1 MSTRRFDAIKE
12 FSSRSKVVTADN
24 MNIQTSSFGE
34 NVFNTDTIRRYV
46 SSDAYDELIVCM
58 NDRKKPTKELANQI
72 AVAMKTWALSKGAS
86 HYTHWFQPMTGST
99 AEKHISLQNFDFL
112 KKSIEEFNGDALI
125 QLKPDTGNLPTDSSR
140 STFEA
145 RGFST
150 WDISSPAFIINIGS
164 GSTLCIPTVFISY
177 KGESLDYKGPLLK
190 SIQKLEEAALDVC
203 QYFDRNINKIIP
215 TLGWE
220 QEYFLIDYAM
230 YYARPD
236 LMTTGRTLQGRK
248 PAKGQQKDEHYFGS
262 IPERVY
268 AFMKDFETE
277 AHKLGIPMKAR
288 HNEMAPGQYECTP
301 VYEEV
306 NLAVDHNLLLQDIM
320 DRLSSKHKLKA
331 IMHEKPFEG
340 LSGSGKHLN
349 WSLMTDNGRNLL
361 SPGTTPRTNLQFLTF
376 FINTLVAIN
385 EHEDLIRASFA
396 NPGNELRLGIDE
408 APPHIMSVFI
418 GKNLTE
424 VLEIIEKRIDEDTFD
439 EQENIALR
447 MDLHNKIPTIFI
459 DNTDT
464 NRTAPIAFTGDKFE
478 LRSMGASGNCSSA
491 MIVLNT
497 IVASQLA
504 KFKDN
509 VDELIK
515 IGDYK
520 DVAILKVLKRE
531 VEGVKRILF
540 EGDNY
545 SKKWLVEAKKRNITD
560 KRTTPE
566 ALSVYL
572 SDKNIELFSKMKI
585 YTKAESKNR
594 YDVLVKNYIQTKM
607 IESKILSEMAINK
620 IIPAAIKYQQNLI
633 SLIKDLKQIN
643 IKQTTSLMSLVENIA
658 EYCDTVIKIEK
669 EMTENRLKI
678 AETTNLEE
686 AVELLSKTVIQQMN
700 EIRDC
705 CDKLEFY
712 IDDELWPLPK
722 YNEILLTK

>member
-1 MSTRRFDAIKE
+1 MSTRRFEAIKE
-12 FSSRSKVVTADN
+12 FSSRSRVE
-24 MNIQTSSFGE
+24 TSKENTLTGTSFGE

-46 SSDAYDELIVCM
+46 SSDAYDELMACM
-58 NDRKKPTKELANQI
+58 NDRKKPSKELANQI

-150 WDISSPAFIINIGS
+150 WDITSPAFIIDIGS

-177 KGESLDYKGPLLK
+177 KGEALDNKGPLLK
-190 SIQKLEEAALDVC
+190 SIQKLEDAALDIC
-203 QYFDRNINKIIP
+203 HYFDRNIAKIIP

-288 HNEMAPGQYECTP
+288 HNEVAPGQYECTP

-349 WSLMTDNGRNLL
+349 WSLMTDGGRNLL

-385 EHEDLIRASFA
+385 EYEDLIRASFA

-418 GKNLTE
+418 GKNLSE

-491 MIVLNT
+491 MIVMNT
-497 IVASQLA
+497 IVASQLI
-504 KFKDN
+504 KFKDK

-515 IGDYK
+515 VGDYK

-531 VEGVKRILF
+531 VQEIRRILY

-545 SKKWLVEAKKRNITD
+545 SKKWLTEAKKRNITD
-560 KRTTPE
+560 KRSTPE
-566 ALSVYL
+566 ALGLYL
-572 SDKNIELFSKMKI
+572 TEKNMDVFAKMKI

-594 YDVLVKNYIQTKM
+594 YDVLIKNYIQTKT
-607 IESKILSEMAINK
+607 IESKILSEMAVNK
-620 IIPAAIKYQQNLI
+620 IIPAAIKYQQNLLN
-633 SLIKDLKQIN
+633 LIKDLKQIQ
-643 IKQTTSLMSLVENIA
+643 IKQTGSLMSVVESVA
-658 EYCDTVIKIEK
+658 EATEAIIRIEK
-669 EMTENRLKI
+669 EMSESRCTLADVANPEECI
-678 AETTNLEE
+678 ET
-686 AVELLSKTVIQQMN
+686 LSNSVIPKMQQ
-700 EIRDC
+700 IRDY

>member
-12 FSSRSKVVTADN
+12 FSSRSRVETSKDN
-24 MNIQTSSFGE
+24 TLTGTSFGE

-46 SSDAYDELIVCM
+46 SSDAYDELMACV
-58 NDRKKPTKELANQI
+58 NDRKKPSKELANQI

-150 WDISSPAFIINIGS
+150 WDITSPAFIIDIGS

-177 KGESLDYKGPLLK
+177 KGEALDNKGPLLK
-190 SIQKLEEAALDVC
+190 SIQKLEDAALDIC
-203 QYFDRNINKIIP
+203 HYFDRNIAKIIP

-268 AFMKDFETE
+268 TFMKDFETE

-288 HNEMAPGQYECTP
+288 HNEVAPGQYECTP

-349 WSLMTDNGRNLL
+349 WSLMTDGGRNLL

-385 EHEDLIRASFA
+385 EYEDLIRASFA

-418 GKNLTE
+418 GKNLSE

-491 MIVLNT
+491 MIVMNT
-497 IVASQLA
+497 IVASQLM
-504 KFKDN
+504 KFKDK

-515 IGDYK
+515 VGDYK

-531 VEGVKRILF
+531 VQEIRRILY

-545 SKKWLVEAKKRNITD
+545 SKKWLTEAKKRNITD
-560 KRTTPE
+560 KRSTPE
-566 ALSVYL
+566 ALGLYL
-572 SDKNIELFSKMKI
+572 TDKNMDVFAKMKI

-594 YDVLVKNYIQTKM
+594 YDVLIKNYIQTKT
-607 IESKILSEMAINK
+607 IESKILSEMAVNK
-620 IIPAAIKYQQNLI
+620 IIPAAIKYQQNLLN
-633 SLIKDLKQIN
+633 LIKDLKQIQ
-643 IKQTTSLMSLVENIA
+643 IKQTGSLMSVVESVA
-658 EYCDTVIKIEK
+658 EATEAIIGIEK
-669 EMTENRLKI
+669 EMSESRCKLADVANPEECI
-678 AETTNLEE
+678 ET
-686 AVELLSKTVIQQMN
+686 LSNSVIPKMK
-700 EIRDC
+700 EIRDY

>member
-1 MSTRRFDAIKE
+1 MSTRRFEAIKE
-12 FSSRSKVVTADN
+12 FSSRSRVE
-24 MNIQTSSFGE
+24 TSKENTLTGTTFGE

-46 SSDAYDELIVCM
+46 SSDAYDELMACM
-58 NDRKKPTKELANQI
+58 NDRKKPSKELANQI

-150 WDISSPAFIINIGS
+150 WDITSPAFIIDIGS

-177 KGESLDYKGPLLK
+177 KGEALDNKGPLLK
-190 SIQKLEEAALDVC
+190 SIQKLEDAALDIC
-203 QYFDRNINKIIP
+203 HYFDRNIAKIIP

-288 HNEMAPGQYECTP
+288 HNEVAPGQYECTP

-349 WSLMTDNGRNLL
+349 WSLMTDGGRNLL

-385 EHEDLIRASFA
+385 EYEDLIRASFA

-418 GKNLTE
+418 GKNLSE

-491 MIVLNT
+491 MIVMNT
-497 IVASQLA
+497 IVASQLI
-504 KFKDN
+504 KFKDK

-515 IGDYK
+515 VGDYK

-531 VEGVKRILF
+531 VQEIRRILY

-545 SKKWLVEAKKRNITD
+545 SKKWLTEAKKRNITD
-560 KRTTPE
+560 KRSTPE
-566 ALSVYL
+566 ALGLYL
-572 SDKNIELFSKMKI
+572 TEKNMDVFAKMKI

-594 YDVLVKNYIQTKM
+594 YDVLIKNYIQTKT
-607 IESKILSEMAINK
+607 IESKILSEMAVNK
-620 IIPAAIKYQQNLI
+620 IIPAAIKYQQNLLN
-633 SLIKDLKQIN
+633 LIKDLKQIQ
-643 IKQTTSLMSLVENIA
+643 IKQTGSLMSVVESVA
-658 EYCDTVIKIEK
+658 EATEAIIRIEK
-669 EMTENRLKI
+669 EMSESRCTLADVANPEECI
-678 AETTNLEE
+678 ET
-686 AVELLSKTVIQQMN
+686 LSNSVIPKMQQ
-700 EIRDC
+700 IRDY